1 MNLRY
6 RALRARSEN
15 EEFRIEKVLGW
26 SVGAPKPLLS
36 KFLILNSKLER
47 SRASALVPF
56 LSHYV
61 RHLSPFWGKRAANV
75 LINTSLL
82 ILKKPETTALRNLRY
97 RALRARIENEEFRI
111 EKVLGWSVGAPQP
124 LLSKFLILN
133 SKLERSRAS
142 ALVPFLSHY
151 VRHLS
156 PFWGKRAAN
165 ALLNIGLLIL
175 EKPETTALRNLPYRF
190 LFLDRKST
198 RLNSSHVAI
207 SYAVFCLKKK

>member
-61 RHLSPFWGKRAANV
+61 RHLSPFWGKRAAN
-75 LINTSLL
+75 
-82 ILKKPETTALRNLRY
+82 
-97 RALRARIENEEFRI
+97 
-111 EKVLGWSVGAPQP
+111 EK
-124 LLSKFLILN
+124 LSFSFNREK
-133 SKLERSRAS
+133 SKSSERSEEHTSELQSRGH
-142 ALVPFLSHY
+142 LVC
-151 VRHLS
+151 R
-156 PFWGKRAAN
+156 
-165 ALLNIGLLIL
+165 LLL
-175 EKPETTALRNLPYRF
+175 EK
-190 LFLDRKST
+190 
-198 RLNSSHVAI
+198 
-207 SYAVFCLKKK
+207 